1 MEWPAGVMGGEEDLL
16 LCSSFP
22 SLNSSSR
29 TVPWWQGEESFGRG
43 GGGPLVHQQK
53 VFSLSLL
60 FLCGGTSRG
69 GEEKRAVRGEGGG
82 RRVRNTSSDTPR
94 PLLQRLPFR
103 SQPREMDEEEG
114 ERPLTGGR
122 ERRNGRTVTEI
133 TTSAA
138 EKKKAHWSSNTQRTF
153 TLFAVSSSSSPEPAL
168 SFNVLGAKA
177 ISGHHSWCKRTLAPD
192 LLKSKERVLRTQKS
206 ETGR

>member
-1 MEWPAGVMGGEEDLL
+1 MSISKRSFLSL
-16 LCSSFP
+16 FSSC
-22 SLNSSSR
+22 
-29 TVPWWQGEESFGRG
+29 VV
-43 GGGPLVHQQK
+43 GPLE
-53 VFSLSLL
+53 
-60 FLCGGTSRG
+60 G

-82 RRVRNTSSDTPR
+82 RRVRNTFSDPPR

-114 ERPLTGGR
+114 ERPLTRGR

-153 TLFAVSSSSSPEPAL
+153 TLFAVSSSSSHEPAL

-192 LLKSKERVLRTQKS
+192 LLKSKERVLHRRVS
-206 ETGR
+206 FLFFLLGERSIYPPSP